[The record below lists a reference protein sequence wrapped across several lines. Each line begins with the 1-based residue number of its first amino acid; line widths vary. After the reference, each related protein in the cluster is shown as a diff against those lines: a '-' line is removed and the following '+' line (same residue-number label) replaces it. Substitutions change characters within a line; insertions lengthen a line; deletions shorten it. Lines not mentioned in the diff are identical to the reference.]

1 MEFRTPTE
9 LLVEIK
15 QATQESEIALSK
27 RIGIS
32 QPTINRI
39 LRGQPGCSSE
49 TLLAI
54 QRIHSEIFAPR
65 KTKDCKAFVAA

>member
-9 LLVEIK
+9 LLSEIK
-15 QATQESEIALSK
+15 QTTQESEVALSK

-39 LRGQPGCSSE
+39 LGGQRGCSLSS
-49 TLLAI
+49 LRAI
-54 QRIHSEIFAPR
+54 ERVHAEVCGAP
-65 KTKDCKAFVAA
+65 KTKTRKVLAAA

>member
-9 LLVEIK
+9 LLSEIK

-39 LRGQPGCSSE
+39 LRGQPGCSSKA
-49 TLLAI
+49 LLAI
-54 QRIHSEIFAPR
+54 QRVHAEVFAAV
-65 KTKDCKAFVAA
+65 KTKGRKVLTAA